1 MKQKNKI
8 TFLIIL
14 LAAASVLVQSCG
26 KDNMKYPSATLSGR
40 FVYQGQQVGLLHTS
54 PDIISGN
61 SNGATMGFQQVKGA
75 QNVYGVN
82 EVWVYTRHNGTFT
95 AKFFNGEYLAR
106 TLQLKAPF
114 QDFEKKPVTVNG
126 DTNLGDIEVVPYWWM
141 SNLATTFTGG
151 TGGATGVFTA
161 TFNLTRPSVQAGRT
175 LQYVAVYLSPT
186 DLPDA
191 ASASQGAILTFNA
204 GVNAGGIVV
213 PAAASTGGA
222 VTVRVDLSTLTTG
235 QKAFLAAQGPGGHIW
250 ASVAVKT
257 NGVADALYS
266 DAIKLQ

>member
-8 TFLIIL
+8 SLLIIL
-14 LAAASVLVQSCG
+14 LAAASMIVQSCG
-26 KDNMKYPSATLSGR
+26 KDNMKYPSVTLKGR
-40 FVYQGQQVGLLHTS
+40 FTYNGQQVGLLHTS

-61 SNGATMGFQQVKGA
+61 SNGATMGFQQIKGA

-82 EVWVYTRHNGTFT
+82 EVWVYTKHDATFT

-106 TLQLKAPF
+106 TIPSKAPF
-114 QDFEKKPVTVNG
+114 EDFDKRPVTVNG
-126 DTNLGDIEVVPYWWM
+126 DTDLGNIEVVPYWWM
-141 SNLATTFTGG
+141 TNLATTFTGG

-161 TFNLTRPSVQAGRT
+161 TFNVTKVSTNTLRT

-186 DLPDA
+186 DLPDV
-191 ASASQGAILTFNA
+191 ASASQGAIVSFNA
-204 GVNAGGIVV
+204 GTNAGGIVV
-213 PAAASTGGA
+213 PAAASSGGA
-222 VTVRVDLSTLTTG
+222 VTIKVDLSTLTTG
-235 QKAFLAAQGPGGHIW
+235 QKQFLAAQGPGGHIW

-257 NGVADALYS
+257 NGITDALYS